1 MSSWFGRDEAGGV
14 GERFGSPRHRRAV
27 ELVGELEPPGRFV
40 LALCANVPTVL
51 KVGWHEPLLNAT
63 FLNIAQW
70 MLLAVYGLSLVLWPR
85 LVGRTRSQRRELLQ
99 VTRPEQVVVALGL
112 VSVGWP
118 VGVKLAAALLLMFQ
132 LPRMYLR
139 LVQTRIPAGLVF
151 LGSFIALVAVGTS
164 ALMLPAATPRGHPIG
179 VIDALFTIT
188 SAISQTGL
196 VVRPTGAG
204 FTRLG
209 QIIILVWIQVGALG
223 VIVFGALLVGVI
235 GRSFSLRATQTIAEG
250 TEQGWA
256 GQLSLQRLVS
266 FIIIFTH
273 VVELAGAVVL
283 YYGWPRTW
291 EGAPPGIEHGVDR
304 FYHAVFFSVSAF
316 CNAGFVTTENS
327 MVTLRTAWT
336 SHLVIVPLIVLGS
349 IGFPVLENIRRVVW
363 ARVRGVRHEGGRLIR
378 LSLNSKIVL
387 VTTVWVYLAGFGL
400 IFVSEAMKFD
410 VFHLG
415 AETPLWEI
423 GLDAHFMN
431 INRTAGFA
439 TIDPRA
445 QGVLAQLG
453 LVFLMFVG
461 GSPGSVAG
469 GIKMMVLAVLVL
481 TVWCTLRG
489 REHTTIFGRTIPDEI
504 VRKSATLIV
513 LMLMVQLT
521 ITGILAITEEA
532 RGHPFGQLLFET
544 TSALGTCG
552 LSLGVTDD
560 LTVGGKLALSVA
572 MFLGR
577 VGPFAVMAALL
588 SAGLRHRTLVEYPTE
603 EVVIY

>member
-1 MSSWFGRDEAGGV
+1 MARGSHESETGGF
-14 GERFGSPRHRRAV
+14 GERFGVVRGRRAV
-27 ELVGELEPPGRFV
+27 EFIGEMEPPGRFV
-40 LALCANVPTVL
+40 LALSANVPTIL
-51 KVGWHEPLLNAT
+51 KLGWHEPLLNTT
-63 FLNIAQW
+63 FLNIVQW
-70 MLLAVYGLSLVLWPR
+70 VLLGIYGLSLVLWPR
-85 LVGRTRSQRRELLQ
+85 LVGRSAAQRRELLQ

-112 VSVGWP
+112 ISLGWP
-118 VGVKLAAALLLMFQ
+118 VGVKLAAAMLLMFQ

-139 LVQTRIPAGLVF
+139 LAQSRIPAGLMF
-151 LGSFIALVAVGTS
+151 LGSFVGLIAVGTA
-164 ALMLPAATPRGHPIG
+164 ALMLPAATPRDQPIG
-179 VIDALFTIT
+179 MMDAMFTIT

-196 VVRPTGAG
+196 VVRPTGSG

-209 QIIILVWIQVGALG
+209 QIIILIWIQVGALG

-235 GRSFSLRATQTIAEG
+235 GRTFSLRATQTIAEG

-266 FIIIFTH
+266 FIIVFTH
-273 VVELAGAVVL
+273 LVELLGAVIL
-283 YYGWPRTW
+283 YFGWPHTW
-291 EGAPPGIEHGVDR
+291 EGAPPGIENPPDR

-316 CNAGFVTTENS
+316 CNAGFVTTDNN
-327 MVTLRTAWT
+327 MIALRTAWT

-349 IGFPVLENIRRVVW
+349 IGFPVLENIRRVAS
-363 ARVRGVRHEGGRLIR
+363 ARLRGIRHEGGRLIR

-387 VTTVWVYLAGFGL
+387 ASTCWVYLTGFAL
-400 IFVSEAMKFD
+400 IFLSEAMKFD

-423 GLDAHFMN
+423 GLDAHFTN

-439 TIDPRA
+439 TIDPRD
-445 QGVLAQLG
+445 QGVLARLG

-521 ITGILAITEEA
+521 ITGILAVTEEA
-532 RGHPFGQLLFET
+532 KGYSLAQLLFET

-588 SAGLRHRTLVEYPTE
+588 SVGLRHRTRVEYPSE